1 VGPKGW
7 FGDWF
12 AKCVK
17 ASGSYLQFPPAILL
31 DMVCSNT
38 APERRHKEEFL
49 DLGITLPWGDQK
61 KKRLK
66 QFV

>member
-1 VGPKGW
+1 LGPKGW

-17 ASGSYLQFPPAILL
+17 ASGSYLLFPPAILL

-38 APERRHKEEFL
+38 APERRHKEEFS
-49 DLGITLPWGDQK
+49 DLGITLPWGAK
-61 KKRLK
+61 KKDSK
-66 QFV
+66 QFVS